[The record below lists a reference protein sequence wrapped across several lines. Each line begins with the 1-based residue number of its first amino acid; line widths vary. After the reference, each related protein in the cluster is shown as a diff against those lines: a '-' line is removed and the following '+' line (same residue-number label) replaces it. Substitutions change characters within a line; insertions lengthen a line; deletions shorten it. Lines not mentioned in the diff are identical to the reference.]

1 MSKPSPKSPPQNLIV
16 FTGPSG
22 VGKGTVLRAL
32 LDRHPE
38 LHLSISA
45 TTRSPRAG
53 EVDKQ
58 HYYFLTRSQFE
69 TMVAQGEFLEWAEF
83 AGNLYGTPR
92 QPLLDRIAQ
101 GERVILEIELEG
113 ARQVRKTAPDALQI
127 FIAPPSIEEL
137 EVRIRKRGQDTDAA
151 ITRRL
156 ERAQVEIASA
166 HEFDVQIMND
176 DFDTA
181 VTMLED
187 VLFPPSQVAAN
198 PFVASISKAKA
209 LK

>member
-1 MSKPSPKSPPQNLIV
+1 MSNPSPKSPPQNLIV

-32 LDRHPE
+32 LNRHPE

-53 EVDKQ
+53 EVDQQ

-151 ITRRL
+151 IARRL

-181 VTMLED
+181 VKMLED
-187 VLFPPSQVAAN
+187 VLFPPSLG
-198 PFVASISKAKA
+198 ISGTPVLTAKA
-209 LK
+209 SR

>member
-1 MSKPSPKSPPQNLIV
+1 MSNPSSALKNLIV

-32 LDRHPE
+32 LKRHPD

-45 TTRSPRAG
+45 TTRSPRSG
-53 EVDKQ
+53 EKEGQ

-92 QPLLDRIAQ
+92 QPLLDRLEQ
-101 GERVILEIELEG
+101 GGRVILEIELEG

-127 FIAPPSIEEL
+127 FIQPPSLEEL
-137 EVRIRKRGQDTDAA
+137 EARIRKRGQDSDAA
-151 ITRRL
+151 IARRL
-156 ERAQVEIASA
+156 AQAQVEIASA
-166 HEFDVQIMND
+166 HEFDVQVMND

-181 VTMLED
+181 VTTLEA
-187 VLFPPSQVAAN
+187 VLFPSNTKNADPSPLIAE
-198 PFVASISKAKA
+198 A
-209 LK
+209 LR

>member
-1 MSKPSPKSPPQNLIV
+1 MSKPSPISPQNLIV

-32 LDRHPE
+32 LGRHPE

-45 TTRSPRAG
+45 TTRSPRSG

-69 TMVAQGEFLEWAEF
+69 TMVAEGEFLEWAEF

-137 EVRIRKRGQDTDAA
+137 EVRIRKRGQDSDEA
-151 ITRRL
+151 IARRL

-187 VLFPPSQVAAN
+187 VLFPPFQVAAD
-198 PFVASISKAKA
+198 PFVASISNAKA

>member
-1 MSKPSPKSPPQNLIV
+1 MSQPSPKSPPQNLIV

-32 LDRHPE
+32 LNRHPE

-53 EVDKQ
+53 EVDQK

-127 FIAPPSIEEL
+127 FITPPSIEEL

-151 ITRRL
+151 IARRL

-181 VTMLED
+181 VKMLED
-187 VLFPPSQVAAN
+187 VLFPPSLNISDIPALTAE
-198 PFVASISKAKA
+198 ASR
-209 LK
+209 